1 MASGKSWLIPSLTH
15 IMVPAAQPAE
25 NSHRTPAARPLIR
38 GHTMSEHASTEH
50 PVYNY
55 AVVRQF
61 TIMTVV
67 WGIVGMLVGVL
78 IAAQLAFPELNVA

>member
-1 MASGKSWLIPSLTH
+1 
-15 IMVPAAQPAE
+15 
-25 NSHRTPAARPLIR
+25 
-38 GHTMSEHASTEH
+38 MSEHASTEH

-67 WGIVGMLVGVL
+67 WGIVGPLMRINARTARASGT
-78 IAAQLAFPELNVA
+78 PED

>member
-1 MASGKSWLIPSLTH
+1 MASGKSWLIPSLTQ
-15 IMVPAAQPAE
+15 IMVPAPEAAE
-25 NSHRTPAARPLIR
+25 NSPRTPAVGPLIR

-67 WGIVGMLVGVL
+67 WGIVGPL
-78 IAAQLAFPELNVA
+78 IRINARTVRASGTPED